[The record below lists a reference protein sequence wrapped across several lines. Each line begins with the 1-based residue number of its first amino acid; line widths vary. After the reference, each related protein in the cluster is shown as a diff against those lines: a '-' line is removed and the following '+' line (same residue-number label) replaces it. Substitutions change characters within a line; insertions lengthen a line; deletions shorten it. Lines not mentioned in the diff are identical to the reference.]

1 MTTLLMNEAEL
12 SVELNR
18 LIATALDTRKKL
30 LAFSVHAGTRAV
42 GCLARSSAAALA
54 RAVHELSDLVRRL
67 GGRPPSEA
75 QLKSTLPVPV
85 VAQAQVLEACEHAV
99 AEVACHYRDAL
110 EWNLP
115 ESAQE
120 ILMRHF
126 ASVIDNYERIN
137 RLRKRVHA
145 LWTRRLDLAGNDSR
159 PPAGALDAAA

>member
-1 MTTLLMNEAEL
+1 MMTLLMNEAEL

-18 LIATALDTRKKL
+18 LIRTAFDTRKKL
-30 LAFSVHAGTRAV
+30 LALSVHAGTRAV
-42 GCLARSSAAALA
+42 RFLAHNSAASLA
-54 RAVHELSDLVRRL
+54 RAVHELSDLVRKL

-75 QLKSTLPVPV
+75 QLRSTLPVPV
-85 VAQAQVLEACEHAV
+85 LEQGQVLEACEHAV

-126 ASVIDNYERIN
+126 AAVIDNYERIN

-145 LWTRRLDLAGNDSR
+145 LWSRRVGHAGNDAVTV
-159 PPAGALDAAA
+159 PALHVAA

>member
-18 LIATALDTRKKL
+18 LIRTALDTRKKL
-30 LAFSVHAGTRAV
+30 LAFSMQSGTRAV
-42 GCLARSSAAALA
+42 CFLARNSAASLA

-67 GGRPPSEA
+67 GGRPLAEA
-75 QLKSTLPVPV
+75 QLRSTLPVPV
-85 VAQAQVLEACEHAV
+85 VEQAQVLEACEHAV

-115 ESAQE
+115 DTAQE

-126 ASVIDNYERIN
+126 AVVIANYERIN

-145 LWTRRLDLAGNDSR
+145 LWSRRAGHGD
-159 PPAGALDAAA
+159 DAAPSSPLYVAA

>member
-18 LIATALDTRKKL
+18 LIRTALDTRKKL

-42 GCLARSSAAALA
+42 RFLARNSAASLA
-54 RAVHELSDLVRRL
+54 RAVHELADLVRRL

-75 QLKSTLPVPV
+75 QLRSTLPIPV
-85 VAQAQVLEACEHAV
+85 MAQAQVLEACENAV

-126 ASVIDNYERIN
+126 AAVIDNYERIN

-145 LWTRRLDLAGNDSR
+145 LWSRRVSRADDDSR
-159 PPAGALDAAA
+159 PVRALHAAA